1 MKTGIVILA
10 AGSSS
15 RLGQSKQLLQYQG
28 CTLLKRTVNV
38 CIESEAHP
46 VVVVLGADYDE
57 CVLELQNLKLHLRY
71 NPRYPEGISTSIHA
85 GLDALLSLDPDIDAA
100 LFCLCDQP
108 YLTEDFLNQMI
119 AKFESG
125 DAEIIASAYA
135 NTIGAPALFAKKYF
149 PELYQLRGDQG
160 ARKLLLREEMNR
172 VEIPFP
178 KGEEDIDTVE
188 DYARLIAG

>member
-10 AGSSS
+10 AGNSS
-15 RLGQSKQLLQYQG
+15 RLGRCKQLLQHQG
-28 CTLLKRTVNV
+28 CTLLKKTATI

-46 VVVVLGADYDE
+46 VIVVLGADYDE

-85 GLDALLSLDPDIDAA
+85 GLDALLNLDPDVDAA
-100 LFCLCDQP
+100 IFCLCDQP
-108 YLTEDFLNQMI
+108 YLTTDFLNEMI
-119 AKFESG
+119 TTFEAS
-125 DAEIIASAYA
+125 DSEIIAASYA
-135 NTIGAPALFAKKYF
+135 NTIGSPALFAKKYF

-160 ARKLLLREEMNR
+160 ARKLLLREEINM
-172 VEIPFP
+172 VKIPFP

-188 DYARLIAG
+188 DYERLIAG